1 MAGSTVPVTLD
12 LTTEDL
18 SISIL
23 RGIEN
28 MHRRDVPLKAAE
40 VLESGDW
47 AVLNASGEAER
58 AGATPV
64 AESFPVFL
72 GTERF
77 DVSAT
82 GQVTLIM
89 NDDVII
95 KSSKFDPAP
104 TYAIG
109 DALTVKDLG
118 GGESTPTKQSGAEPV
133 LARVLEIGPNDEY
146 LTYRLVGS
154 STGN

>member
-1 MAGSTVPVTLD
+1 MAGSTVPVDVD

-23 RGIEN
+23 RGLEN
-28 MHRRDVPLKAAE
+28 MHRVDKPLKTGE
-40 VLESGDW
+40 TLESGDW

-58 AGATPV
+58 ADTTAV
-64 AESFPVFL
+64 AETFPVFL
-72 GTERF
+72 GSERF
-77 DVSAT
+77 DSQAT

-118 GGESTPTKQSGAEPV
+118 GGESTPTKQSSAEPV
-133 LARVLEIGPNDEY
+133 LARVLEVGPNDEY
-146 LTYRLVGS
+146 LVYRLIGS
-154 STGN
+154 TKAN